1 MKISLELA
9 ADGSHTTAVDES
21 GNAVNMYLPEIAGGN
36 SLGLRPMQMLIM
48 GVAGCTAVDVLLILK
63 KQRQEL
69 SRFRMDVEAE
79 REKEGEVALWKA
91 VHLRYFFA
99 GAVREEKA
107 KQAVELSIQKYC
119 SASETL
125 RLAGADITW
134 EVVIES

>member
-1 MKISLELA
+1 
-9 ADGSHTTAVDES
+9 
-21 GNAVNMYLPEIAGGN
+21 
-36 SLGLRPMQMLIM
+36 MQMLIM

>member
-21 GNAVNMYLPEIAGGN
+21 GNAVNMYLPEIAGGTAD
-36 SLGLRPMQMLIM
+36 GVRPMQLLIM

-69 SRFRMDVEAE
+69 SHFRMEVEAE
-79 REKEGEVALWKA
+79 REKEGEVALWKE
-91 VHLRYFFA
+91 VHLRYFFS
-99 GAVREEKA
+99 GKVREDKA
-107 KQAVELSIQKYC
+107 QQAVELSIQKYC

-125 RLAGADITW
+125 RLAGAEITW
-134 EVVIES
+134 EVVLE